1 MNNKKDEEKWKR
13 EVKRVKKEMQETDHE
28 NTRVNRISVNRGR
41 GTYFKRWRRSNWK
54 KKEKETDT
62 GVIKMIY
69 ILTYVGGNIL
79 EAM

>member
-1 MNNKKDEEKWKR
+1 MEE
-13 EVKRVKKEMQETDHE
+13 EQL
-28 NTRVNRISVNRGR
+28 
-41 GTYFKRWRRSNWK
+41 
-54 KKEKETDT
+54 KEKETDT